1 MVIHHVDVPA
11 LTGQDALGFLA
22 ALGLLSLLSDRQPG
36 ATCLSFTTTTGTA
49 VIHSPRPTLDAI
61 EQELAD
67 IIAATDKDAVIV
79 GTAPGFPLRP
89 SAGPDPMRQPR
100 DRYRGLAADLSRID
114 PQATGQWL
122 PHLFTDLAVD
132 NAGRAALTPFA
143 APRAKQSVRT
153 FFGKSHDLVRSQPG
167 LIREALSN
175 WRRVEGVTG
184 EYLDHRVL
192 NSPVDD
198 PRGAKAAE
206 RGVPGATWLATMALP
221 LLRLT
226 GDGQHPAA
234 TLWHHI
240 GQRFFM
246 IWPLWQ
252 QPLDTHAVQ
261 ALLEHPILK
270 PVSEAP
276 AVRSTGWGPLGVF
289 AVYAAEREKLPD
301 ADKFAG
307 VLAPVKVT
315 VMPTQ

>member
-1 MVIHHVDVPA
+1 MVTHAVEVPA
-11 LTGQDALGFLA
+11 LAGQDALGFLA
-22 ALGLLSLLSDRQPG
+22 SLGLLGLLSDRQPG
-36 ATCLSFTTTTGTA
+36 ATRLSFNTTRGTA
-49 VIHSPRPTLDAI
+49 VIHSPWPTLDAI

-67 IIAATDKDAVIV
+67 TVTATAKDAVIAGV
-79 GTAPGFPLRP
+79 APGFPLR
-89 SAGPDPMRQPR
+89 AGKGPDPMRQPR
-100 DRYRGLAADLSRID
+100 DSYRDLAGDLGHID
-114 PQATGQWL
+114 PQATGRWL

-132 NAGRAALTPFA
+132 STGRAALTPFA
-143 APRAKQSVRT
+143 APRAKQNVRT
-153 FFGKSHDLVRSQPG
+153 FFGKSHDLVRSQPK
-167 LIREALSN
+167 LIREALSS
-175 WRRVEGVTG
+175 WRRVDGVTG

-198 PRGAKAAE
+198 PQGAKAAE

-226 GDGQHPAA
+226 GDGQHAAA

-246 IWPLWQ
+246 IWPLWR

-261 ALLEHPILK
+261 ALLEHPSFK

-276 AVRSTGWGPLGVF
+276 AVRSTDWSPLGVF

-315 VMPTQ
+315 VIPPQ